1 MMSEALREQEHA
13 AAVGHPADMS
23 SYVIFI
29 FLTCLHHQL
38 SLSILS
44 ILKNKVCVTVFAWQ
58 LFLLHGL

>member
-1 MMSEALREQEHA
+1 MMSEAVSEQEHA
-13 AAVGHPADMS
+13 IAIGHPAEIS

-38 SLSILS
+38 NLRLS

-58 LFLLHGL
+58 FFVTWFVI